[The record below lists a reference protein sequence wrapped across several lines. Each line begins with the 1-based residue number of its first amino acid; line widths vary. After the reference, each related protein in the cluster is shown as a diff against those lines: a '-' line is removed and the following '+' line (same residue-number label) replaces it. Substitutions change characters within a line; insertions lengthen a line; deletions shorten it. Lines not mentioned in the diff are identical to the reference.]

1 MKTRVYIDGF
11 NLYFG
16 ALHRTRMK
24 WLNPVEAVRCH
35 LDAKHEI
42 IGTKY
47 FTAKIN
53 TRPHDPD
60 QPLRQEAYLRALAS
74 LPDFQIYFG
83 HFLTKN
89 AKMPLA
95 MPEPGQ
101 PTHVVVIK
109 TEEKGSDVNLAS
121 QLLND
126 AHLRRM
132 ECAVV
137 VSGDSD
143 LLMPVRIVSEEM
155 GIPVGVL
162 NPQKNPCVVLKR
174 HATFYK
180 HLKPGRL
187 AKSQLPDEMADDSG
201 TFRKPLPW

>member
-1 MKTRVYIDGF
+1 
-11 NLYFG
+11 
-16 ALHRTRMK
+16 
-24 WLNPVEAVRCH
+24 VEAVRRH
-35 LDAKHEI
+35 LDPKNVI

-47 FTAKIN
+47 FTEKIN
-53 TRPHDPD
+53 PRPRDPD
-60 QPLRQEAYLRALAS
+60 QPLRQETYLRALAT
-74 LPDFQIYFG
+74 LPDFEIYYG

-89 AKMPLA
+89 VTMPVAMPL
-95 MPEPGQ
+95 PGQ

-143 LLMPVRIVSEEM
+143 LLMPVRIVSEQL

-174 HATFYK
+174 YATFYK

-187 AKSQLPDEMADDSG
+187 ALSQFPDNMADANGS
-201 TFRKPLPW
+201 FRKPSTW